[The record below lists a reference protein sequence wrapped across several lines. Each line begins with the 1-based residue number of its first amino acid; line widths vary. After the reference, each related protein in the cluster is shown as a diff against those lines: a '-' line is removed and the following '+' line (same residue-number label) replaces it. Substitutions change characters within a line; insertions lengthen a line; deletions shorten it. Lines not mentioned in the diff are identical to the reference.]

1 MSRDGLLPKSFSK
14 IHPRFKTPSF
24 STIVTGI
31 VVGLPIFFTDE
42 TFVLDFTSI
51 GTLFAFVLVTGGVLL
66 LPKRGKGEGKGFR
79 LPYINGKW
87 IFLFLLVLS
96 VILIQLNIPDYFPS
110 LWYGEW
116 SDVFVASHR
125 ILWLFLTVLQVLATW
140 KSFNLIP
147 LLGVS
152 ICLYLLTGMTADNWL
167 WFGLW
172 FLLGL
177 VVYFSFGRKNSV
189 LNERG

>member
-1 MSRDGLLPKSFSK
+1 
-14 IHPRFKTPSF
+14 
-24 STIVTGI
+24 
-31 VVGLPIFFTDE
+31 
-42 TFVLDFTSI
+42 
-51 GTLFAFVLVTGGVLL
+51 
-66 LPKRGKGEGKGFR
+66 
-79 LPYINGKW
+79 
-87 IFLFLLVLS
+87 
-96 VILIQLNIPDYFPS
+96 
-110 LWYGEW
+110 
-116 SDVFVASHR
+116 
-125 ILWLFLTVLQVLATW
+125 
-140 KSFNLIP
+140 

>member
-1 MSRDGLLPKSFSK
+1 M
-14 IHPRFKTPSF
+14 
-24 STIVTGI
+24 
-31 VVGLPIFFTDE
+31 
-42 TFVLDFTSI
+42 
-51 GTLFAFVLVTGGVLL
+51 
-66 LPKRGKGEGKGFR
+66 
-79 LPYINGKW
+79 
-87 IFLFLLVLS
+87 
-96 VILIQLNIPDYFPS
+96 NIPDYFPS

-116 SDVFVASHR
+116 NDVFVASHR
-125 ILWLFLTVLQVLATW
+125 FLWLFLTVLQVLATW
-140 KSFNLIP
+140 KSLNLIP

-177 VVYFSFGRKNSV
+177 VVYFSFGRKNSI